1 MDIHLTTGNALINMY
16 AKLQSL
22 AESEWGES
30 DRRKVFDGMSERTVD
45 SLFAGQLSKENKDA
59 QAISA
64 NTVLRRFVDIFPQLG
79 SCFDSRSRIGSRVD
93 SCVKKGDGKRWAEA
107 RHIYFSAILP
117 IFAQYVDVAKGKE
130 IHGYV
135 IRYSFEKDMYVSSSL
150 INMYSRCSRVED
162 SIRVF
167 KVTPQRDIISWN
179 SVIAGCVQNSMFD
192 KGLRLFRQMLRD
204 NVILGSVSFS
214 SIMPACAHLT
224 TLNLGKQL
232 HGYIL
237 RCGFDDNVFI
247 SSSLVDMYA
256 KCGHIRIARWIFDG
270 IKGRDMV
277 SWTAMIMGCDLHGYA
292 QDSISLFEQMKLE
305 GIRPNHVALAAI
317 LTACSHASMIDEGRR
332 YFDQMTEEY
341 GIRLGVHKNVDLAEK
356 VVTKIFEIDLEN
368 TDDQSHPQHDEIND
382 AIREL
387 LEKMEQAGYVDD
399 TSEVPHNV
407 DDEQKKYLLY
417 GHSERRAIAFG
428 IMSTPAG
435 TTIRVIKNI
444 RVCVDC
450 HTVIKF
456 ISEIVVRD
464 NSRFHHF
471 RDGECSCGDYW

>member
-1 MDIHLTTGNALINMY
+1 MDIHLTIGNALIN
-16 AKLQSL
+16 
-22 AESEWGES
+22 
-30 DRRKVFDGMSERTVD
+30 
-45 SLFAGQLSKENKDA
+45 
-59 QAISA
+59 I
-64 NTVLRRFVDIFPQLG
+64 
-79 SCFDSRSRIGSRVD
+79 SRIGSRVD
-93 SCVKKGDGKRWAEA
+93 SSMKKVFEMMPTRDIISWNTVIAGNVQNGLHEDALVMVREMGNAGLKPD
-107 RHIYFSAILP
+107 IFTLSSILP

-135 IRYSFEKDMYVSSSL
+135 IRYGFEKDLYVANSL

-167 KVTPQRDIISWN
+167 KVTPQRYAISWN
-179 SVIAGCVQNSMFD
+179 SVIAGCVHNSMFD
-192 KGLRLFRQMLRD
+192 EGLRLFRQMLRD

-214 SIMPACAHLT
+214 SIMPACAHFT

-256 KCGHIRIARWIFDG
+256 KCGHIRIARWIFDD

-277 SWTAMIMGCDLHGYA
+277 SWTTMIMGFDLHGYA
-292 QDSISLFEQMKLE
+292 QDFISLFEQMKLE
-305 GIRPNHVALAAI
+305 GIRRNHVALAAI

-341 GIRLGVHKNVDLAEK
+341 GIRPRVHKNVDLAEK

-368 TDDQSHPQHDEIND
+368 TDDQSHPQRDEIND

-387 LEKMEQAGYVDD
+387 LEKMEQAGYVAY
-399 TSEVPHNV
+399 TSEVSHDV

-417 GHSERRAIAFG
+417 GHSKRRAIAFG
-428 IMSTPAG
+428 IMSTPDG

-444 RVCVDC
+444 KVCVDC

-456 ISEIVVRD
+456 ISEIVGREIVVRD
-464 NSRFHHF
+464 SSRFHHF